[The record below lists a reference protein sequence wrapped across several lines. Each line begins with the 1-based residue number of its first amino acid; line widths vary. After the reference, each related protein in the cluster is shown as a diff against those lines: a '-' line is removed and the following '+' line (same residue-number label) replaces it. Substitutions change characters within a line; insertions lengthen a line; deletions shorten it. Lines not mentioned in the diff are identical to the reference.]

1 MFWAQ
6 GFDLSIDD
14 CVFQPDDTTNPV
26 SSTSSNSV
34 SVFQDYGQ
42 CNRFDET
49 IHSPWWKRHRLSF
62 ASRQVYAAERGLGW
76 SFASWKVGNTNNNN
90 NSNNHKD
97 EDGDRVIEQ
106 PVQLLAFQQVVQAGV
121 FPDLLSNGTTATT
134 PGTTTTTTGTNTKVI
149 SVVAPDACLNPPDN
163 DFALGDATLAPTPGP
178 IPDCGKGWWNATT
191 TKCDYWVSPVT
202 LAPTLSPTQP
212 CPDCQKCTELL
223 TPPSP
228 PPPPPASTTNSNSSS
243 STMALLMAGLGGA
256 AMVLILGVIHHYCIG
271 PGNSNKKRKE
281 YEEIPTNNEFLLK
294 HDNA

>member
-1 MFWAQ
+1 
-6 GFDLSIDD
+6 
-14 CVFQPDDTTNPV
+14 
-26 SSTSSNSV
+26 
-34 SVFQDYGQ
+34 
-42 CNRFDET
+42 
-49 IHSPWWKRHRLSF
+49 LSF

-76 SFASWKVGNTNNNN
+76 SFASWKVGTTNNNN
-90 NSNNHKD
+90 NNDHKD

-106 PVQLLAFQQVVQAGV
+106 PVQLLAFQQVVQAGL

-134 PGTTTTTTGTNTKVI
+134 PGTTTTTTTTTGTNTKVI

-191 TKCDYWVSPVT
+191 TKCDYWIPPVT

-212 CPDCQKCTELL
+212 CPDCQKCPEPLQT
-223 TPPSP
+223 
-228 PPPPPASTTNSNSSS
+228 PPASTTTSNRSST

-256 AMVLILGVIHHYCIG
+256 AMMLILGVIHHYCID
-271 PGNSNKKRKE
+271 PGNKKRKE